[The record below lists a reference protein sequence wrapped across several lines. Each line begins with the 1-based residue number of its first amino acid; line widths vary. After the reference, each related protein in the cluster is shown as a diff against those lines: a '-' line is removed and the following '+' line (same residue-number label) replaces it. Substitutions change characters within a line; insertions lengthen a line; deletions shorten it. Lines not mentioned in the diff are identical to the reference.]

1 MKYLRLFLC
10 FLLVAALQ
18 TAQAAA
24 GDDARVTQQVHDF
37 FQWYCHLLEY
47 GKDTNIAKQ
56 HRKEMSRYVTSGLQ
70 AKLVRKPKDSQEGDY
85 FAGGLD
91 SDPEWEKN
99 ITVSNVKAGR
109 RNGFTAEVMLTGK
122 EAGNVHA
129 RVTLFL
135 EGGAYKIDSVEDI
148 PDFVAMESAQLK
160 MFYEQHVRDLI
171 HAIPGATP
179 APVPFAEEVV
189 TADCRKKA
197 VAANADPKFDY
208 FAQSEGFDPAW
219 EQHVEIKNATVT
231 PDGLQ
236 GTAEVLLTGGTV
248 PDTHVKVAL
257 KHEGNTFKVDGV
269 EKVKD

>member
-1 MKYLRLFLC
+1 MKHLRLLLC
-10 FLLVAALQ
+10 CLLVPALPS
-18 TAQAAA
+18 ARAAA
-24 GDDARVTQQVHDF
+24 GDDARVTQQAHNF

-56 HRKEMSRYVTSGLQ
+56 HRKEMSRYVTAGLL
-70 AKLVRKPKDSQEGDY
+70 AKLVRKPADSQEGDY
-85 FAGGLD
+85 FVGGLD
-91 SDPEWEKN
+91 SDPGWEKN
-99 ITVSNVKAGR
+99 IAVSNVKAGR
-109 RNGFTAEVMLTGK
+109 KNGFTAEVMLTGK

-129 RVTLFL
+129 RLTLFL
-135 EGGAYKIDSVEDI
+135 EGGTYKIDSVENI
-148 PDFVAMESAQLK
+148 PDLVAMESAQLK

-179 APVPFAEEVV
+179 APVPFAEELT

-197 VAANADPKFDY
+197 ATANGDPKFDY
-208 FAQSEGFDPAW
+208 FAQSEVSDPAW

-231 PDGLQ
+231 PDGLR

-248 PDTHVKVAL
+248 PDAHVKVSL
-257 KHEGNTFKVDGV
+257 KHEGDTFKVDGV